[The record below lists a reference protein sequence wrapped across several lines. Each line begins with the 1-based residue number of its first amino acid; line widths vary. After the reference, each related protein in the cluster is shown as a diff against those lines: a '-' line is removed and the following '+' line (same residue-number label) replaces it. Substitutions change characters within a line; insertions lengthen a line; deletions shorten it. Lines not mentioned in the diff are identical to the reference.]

1 MLFSKERP
9 YLISLKSKDP
19 EYNLAAEEYL
29 FSQRRENFILLWR
42 NSPCVIIGKNQIGSE
57 EVSGEYLSRI
67 PVLKRSTGGGAVY
80 HDENNLNFSFIK
92 NDCTVPSLL
101 EYTEPIRSFLNSL
114 SIETELSDTNDILL
128 HGKKISGTAS
138 RTKNGRVL
146 FHGTLLFRCDADTV
160 NRVLTPTKT
169 AYTKGVRSVKSRV
182 GEICP
187 YTDIKTAE
195 EFELLLQN
203 YLLRAENARILNI
216 NCINL

>member
-1 MLFSKERP
+1 MLFSNERP

-42 NSPCVIIGKNQIGSE
+42 NSPCVIIGKNQIASE
-57 EVSGEYLSRI
+57 EVSEEYLSRI

-92 NDCTVPSLL
+92 NDAAVPSLT

-138 RTKNGRVL
+138 RVRNGRVL
-146 FHGTLLFRCDADTV
+146 FHGTLLFRCDRELMDKI
-160 NRVLTPTKT
+160 LTPTKS
-169 AYTKGVRSVKSRV
+169 AYTHSVRSVRSRV
-182 GEICP
+182 GEIAP
-187 YTDIKTAE
+187 YVDMNSVE
-195 EFELLLQN
+195 EFEIMLKN
-203 YLLRAENARILNI
+203 YLLRAENALNFNI
-216 NCINL
+216 N